1 LNHCTNG
8 LIATSSY
15 YTTLEYDA
23 CVAIF
28 SKFLNMPPRVW
39 CMWRYDKVV
48 GYIKNQFFGSF
59 LKKMFQQRTRLS
71 FDTFHALI
79 RVVNPSLE

>member
-1 LNHCTNG
+1 
-8 LIATSSY
+8 
-15 YTTLEYDA
+15 LEYDA

-28 SKFLNMPPRVW
+28 SKFLDMPPRVRSI
-39 CMWRYDKVV
+39 WRYDKVV
-48 GYIKNQFFGSF
+48 GYYKNQFFESF
-59 LKKMFQQRTRLS
+59 LKKMFQQLTRLS

>member
-1 LNHCTNG
+1 M
-8 LIATSSY
+8 SSY

-28 SKFLNMPPRVW
+28 SKFLDMPPRVQSI
-39 CMWRYDKVV
+39 WRYDKAV
-48 GYIKNQFFGSF
+48 GYIKNQNFWRF
-59 LKKMFQQRTRLS
+59 LKKMFQQSTGLS